1 MKTLKKYT
9 IGLFSIFAAISTNA
23 QTSKWQMGVEAG
35 PSLTTIHSQNQI
47 YPSLQSL
54 IEFQHRDFSRI
65 LRAIQS
71 SFSRV
76 KISLTLVLKTSEI
89 FKANQNNLS

>member
-1 MKTLKKYT
+1 MKTFKKYT
-9 IGLFSIFAAISTNA
+9 LGLFSIFSAISTNA
-23 QTSKWQMGVEAG
+23 QTNKWQMGVEAG

-47 YPSLQSL
+47 HPSLQSL

-89 FKANQNNLS
+89 FKAN